1 MSRIPP
7 ASPPLALLT
16 RRQFVRA
23 LGLSA
28 VVSSIGVPRLAHAA
42 EPVKIGTLLDLTG
55 ALEAYGK
62 PIQNGA
68 ILAAEQLNAAGGPLG
83 RKIELVHRDSQ
94 TDPTAGIDAA
104 KKLVE
109 LDKVVAIVGALSS
122 GVTIPVATSVT
133 IPSGIVQIS
142 PASTSPQ
149 ITDLQDN
156 DLLFR
161 TCPSDALQGK
171 VSGRLAKTLG
181 FQTVSTIYVNNP
193 YGSGLAKTFSQTL
206 SEHGGKV
213 VATVAYEEGR
223 PSYRGELEQA
233 LKSKPQAIA
242 LFSYPE
248 NGVTLIRQAL
258 ELGFTGKFLLADG
271 MKAPEVVHNVGG
283 QYLKGTYGTTPGA
296 REGNAKT
303 RFVEAYTKQFGE
315 KPPKPYID
323 NCYDAIAVL
332 ALAVHH
338 AKSSEPKAIRDAL
351 RQVANPPGEPV
362 EPGDFQRAFDLISQ
376 GKKINYR
383 GASGEVDFDDHGDV
397 VTPIEVWKIDDHG
410 MIVTERLEDV

>member
-1 MSRIPP
+1 MSRIPH
-7 ASPPLALLT
+7 ASLPLARLT

-23 LGLSA
+23 FGLSA
-28 VVSSIGVPRLAHAA
+28 VVSTVGVPRHVRAA
-42 EPVKIGTLLDLTG
+42 APVKIGLLLDLTG

-68 ILAAEQLNAAGGPLG
+68 ILAAEHLNAAGGPLG
-83 RKIELVHRDSQ
+83 RRLELVHRDSQ

-104 KKLVE
+104 KKLLE

-133 IPSGIVQIS
+133 IPGGIVQIS

-156 DLLFR
+156 GLLFR

-193 YGSGLAKTFSQTL
+193 YGSGLAKTFAQTL
-206 SEHGGKV
+206 TAHGGKV

-223 PSYRGELEQA
+223 PSYRGELDQA
-233 LKSKPQAIA
+233 LKGKPQAIA

-271 MKAPEVVHNVGG
+271 MKAPEVVHNVGE

-296 REGNAKT
+296 REGNAKA
-303 RFVEAYTKQFGE
+303 RFVEAYTKRFSD

-332 ALAVHH
+332 ALAIQH
-338 AKSSEPKAIRDAL
+338 ARSSEPKAIRDAL
-351 RQVANPPGEPV
+351 RQVANPPGEAI
-362 EPGDFQRAFDLISQ
+362 EPDDFQRAFDLISQ
-376 GKKINYR
+376 GQKINYR

-397 VTPIEVWKIDDHG
+397 VTPIEIWKIDERG

>member
-1 MSRIPP
+1 MSRIPH
-7 ASPPLALLT
+7 ASLPLARLT

-23 LGLSA
+23 FGLSA
-28 VVSSIGVPRLAHAA
+28 VVSTVGVPRHVRAA
-42 EPVKIGTLLDLTG
+42 DPVKIGLLLDLTG

-68 ILAAEQLNAAGGPLG
+68 ILAAEHLNAAGGPLG
-83 RKIELVHRDSQ
+83 RRLELVHRDSQ

-133 IPSGIVQIS
+133 IPGGIVQIS

-156 DLLFR
+156 GWLFR

-193 YGSGLAKTFSQTL
+193 YGSGLAKTFAQTL
-206 SEHGGKV
+206 TAHGGKV
-213 VATVAYEEGR
+213 IATVAYEEGR
-223 PSYRGELEQA
+223 PSYRGELDQA
-233 LKSKPQAIA
+233 LKGKPQAIA

-271 MKAPEVVHNVGG
+271 MKAPEVVHNVGE

-296 REGNAKT
+296 REGNAKA
-303 RFVEAYTKQFGE
+303 RFVEAYTQRFSD

-332 ALAVHH
+332 ALAIHH
-338 AKSSEPKAIRDAL
+338 ARSSEPKAIRDAL
-351 RQVANPPGEPV
+351 RQVANPPGEAI

-376 GKKINYR
+376 GQKINYR

-397 VTPIEVWKIDDHG
+397 VTPIEVWKIDERG

>member
-7 ASPPLALLT
+7 ASPVRTCLT

-28 VVSSIGVPRLAHAA
+28 AVSAIGVPRLARAV

-109 LDKVVAIVGALSS
+109 LDKVVALVGALAS

-156 DLLFR
+156 GWLFR

-181 FQTVSTIYVNNP
+181 LQTVSTIYVNNP
-193 YGSGLAKTFSQTL
+193 YGSGLSKTFSQAF

-213 VATVAYEEGR
+213 VTTVAYEEGR

-233 LKSKPQAIA
+233 LKGKPQALA

-248 NGVTLIRQAL
+248 NGVTIIRQAL

-271 MKAPEVVHNVGG
+271 MKVPEVIQNVGV
-283 QYLKGTYGTTPGA
+283 QYLKGTYGTTPGS
-296 REGNAKT
+296 REGNAKV

-332 ALAVHH
+332 ALAIHQ
-338 AKSSEPKAIRDAL
+338 AKSSEPKAIREAL
-351 RQVANPPGEPV
+351 RQVANPPGEAI
-362 EPGDFQRAFDLISQ
+362 EPGDFQRAFDLIGQ
-376 GKKINYR
+376 GTKINYR

-397 VTPIEVWKIDDHG
+397 ITPIEIWKIDDRG
-410 MIVTERLEDV
+410 MMVTERLEDA

>member
-1 MSRIPP
+1 MSRISH
-7 ASPPLALLT
+7 ASLPLARLT

-28 VVSSIGVPRLAHAA
+28 VVSTVGVPRHVRAA
-42 EPVKIGTLLDLTG
+42 DPVKIGLLLDLTG

-68 ILAAEQLNAAGGPLG
+68 ILAAEHLNAAGGPLG
-83 RKIELVHRDSQ
+83 RRLELVHRDSQ

-133 IPSGIVQIS
+133 IPGGIVQIS

-156 DLLFR
+156 GLLFR

-193 YGSGLAKTFSQTL
+193 YGSGLAKTFAQTL
-206 SEHGGKV
+206 TAHGGKV
-213 VATVAYEEGR
+213 IATVAYEEGR
-223 PSYRGELEQA
+223 PSYRGELDQA
-233 LKSKPQAIA
+233 LKGKPQAIA

-271 MKAPEVVHNVGG
+271 MKAPEVVHNVGE

-296 REGNAKT
+296 REGNAKA
-303 RFVEAYTKQFGE
+303 RFVEAYTKRFSD

-332 ALAVHH
+332 ALAIHH
-338 AKSSEPKAIRDAL
+338 ARSSEPKAIRDAL
-351 RQVANPPGEPV
+351 RQVANPPGEAI
-362 EPGDFQRAFDLISQ
+362 EPDDFQRAFDLISQ
-376 GKKINYR
+376 GQKINYR

-397 VTPIEVWKIDDHG
+397 VTPIEIWKIDERG

>member
-1 MSRIPP
+1 MNRIPH
-7 ASPPLALLT
+7 ASLPLARLT

-23 LGLSA
+23 FGLSA
-28 VVSSIGVPRLAHAA
+28 VVSTVGVPRHVRAA
-42 EPVKIGTLLDLTG
+42 DPVKIGMLLDLTG

-68 ILAAEQLNAAGGPLG
+68 ILAAEHLNAAGGPLG
-83 RKIELVHRDSQ
+83 RRLELVHRDSQ

-104 KKLVE
+104 KKLLE

-133 IPSGIVQIS
+133 IPGGIVQIS

-156 DLLFR
+156 GWLFR

-193 YGSGLAKTFSQTL
+193 YGSGLAKTFAQTL
-206 SEHGGKV
+206 TAHGGKV

-223 PSYRGELEQA
+223 PSYRGELDQA
-233 LKSKPQAIA
+233 LKGKPQAIA

-271 MKAPEVVHNVGG
+271 MKAPEVVHNVGE

-296 REGNAKT
+296 REGNAKA
-303 RFVEAYTKQFGE
+303 RFVEAYTKRFSD

-332 ALAVHH
+332 ALAIHH
-338 AKSSEPKAIRDAL
+338 ARSSEPKAIRDAL
-351 RQVANPPGEPV
+351 RQVANPPGEAI
-362 EPGDFQRAFDLISQ
+362 EPDDFQRAFDLISQ
-376 GKKINYR
+376 GQKINYR

-397 VTPIEVWKIDDHG
+397 VTPIEIWKIDERG
-410 MIVTERLEDV
+410 MIVTERIEDS

>member
-1 MSRIPP
+1 MSHTRHTSSVL
-7 ASPPLALLT
+7 SPLT
-16 RRQFVRA
+16 RRQVVRA

-28 VVSSIGVPRLAHAA
+28 VVSAFGVPRRASAA

-62 PIQNGA
+62 PIQTGA
-68 ILAAEQLNAAGGPLG
+68 ILAAEQMNAAGGPLG

-133 IPSGIVQIS
+133 IPSGIVLIS

-149 ITDLQDN
+149 ITDLQDS
-156 DLLFR
+156 DFVFR

-171 VSGRLAKTLG
+171 VSGRLARELG
-181 FQTVSTIYVNNP
+181 FQAVSTIYVNNP
-193 YGSGLAKTFSQTL
+193 YGSGLSKTFSQTF
-206 SEHGGKV
+206 SERGGKV
-213 VATVAYEEGR
+213 LATVAYEEGR

-233 LKSKPQAIA
+233 LKDRPQAIA

-248 NGVTLIRQAL
+248 NGVTIMRQAL
-258 ELGFTGKFLLADG
+258 ELGFKGKFLLADG
-271 MKAPEVVHNVGG
+271 MKAPEVVQNVGA

-296 REGNAKT
+296 REGSAKT
-303 RFVEAYTKQFGE
+303 RFLEAYTKRFGE
-315 KPPKPYID
+315 KPPKPFID
-323 NCYDAIAVL
+323 NCYDAIVVL
-332 ALAVHH
+332 ALAVHQ
-338 AKSSEPKAIRDAL
+338 AKSSAPRAIREAI
-351 RQVANPPGEPV
+351 RQVANPPGETI
-362 EPGDFQRAFDLISQ
+362 EPGDFQKAFELISQ
-376 GKKINYR
+376 GKKVNYR
-383 GASGEVDFDDHGDV
+383 GASGEVDFDAQGDV
-397 VTPIEVWKIDDHG
+397 VTPIEVWKIDDG
-410 MIVTERLEDV
+410 GTFVTERLEDV

>member
-1 MSRIPP
+1 
-7 ASPPLALLT
+7 
-16 RRQFVRA
+16 
-23 LGLSA
+23 
-28 VVSSIGVPRLAHAA
+28 
-42 EPVKIGTLLDLTG
+42 
-55 ALEAYGK
+55 
-62 PIQNGA
+62 
-68 ILAAEQLNAAGGPLG
+68 
-83 RKIELVHRDSQ
+83 
-94 TDPTAGIDAA
+94 
-104 KKLVE
+104 
-109 LDKVVAIVGALSS
+109 
-122 GVTIPVATSVT
+122 VT
-133 IPSGIVQIS
+133 IPSSIVQIS

-156 DLLFR
+156 DFLFR

-193 YGSGLAKTFSQTL
+193 YGSGLSKTFSQAL

-233 LKSKPQAIA
+233 LKGKPQAIA

-271 MKAPEVVHNVGG
+271 MKAPEVVHNVGV
-283 QYLKGTYGTTPGA
+283 QYLKGTYGTTPGS

-303 RFVEAYTKQFGE
+303 RFVEAYTKQVGE

-323 NCYDAIAVL
+323 NCYDAIVVL

-351 RQVANPPGEPV
+351 RQVANPPGEAI
-362 EPGDFQRAFDLISQ
+362 EPGDFQHAFDLISQ

-397 VTPIEVWKIDDHG
+397 VTPIEVWKIDDQG